1 METVLLNLANMSIN
15 AGWFVLAILVLRPLL
30 RKGPRWICCLLWGL
44 VAVRLICPVSVQ
56 SIFSL
61 IPSAQPLPVDFV
73 NGDLPQINSGI
84 NVIDSIVN
92 PVLSGSLEPA
102 PGASINPSQIQFL
115 FLTWIWIAGAS
126 AILLYGSVSYLRL
139 KKRLKTSTALRENIR
154 QSEYADTPFVMGFF
168 RPVIYLPYNIP
179 SKDMAYM
186 IAHENAHIRRKD
198 HWWKAAGY
206 VLLAIYWFNPLIW
219 LAYILLCRDIE
230 AACDE
235 KTIKA
240 MNECERREY
249 ASTLLKYSVS
259 RRMIITCPPA
269 FGEIRVKERIKR
281 IMDHKKPSVWLIVLA
296 MVCCTAA
303 VVCFLTDPP
312 ENSSADTGL
321 SSSAVIGEN
330 GHIVLKDGMCT
341 RGSDQWESFLHK
353 VSDGQQADV
362 YLDHYYTADGISS
375 GKTPAQ
381 TAGPDGSDSLFLFHL
396 VYDGKTF
403 SLTEEDQDRTAY
415 TREYR
420 YLRRFEVPYTA
431 NQPPQ
436 NTSSL
441 LQYVLINDPDMTW
454 DEIIQSIT
462 SSQYQDHI
470 DFMVI
475 YAQPL
480 S

>member
-1 METVLLNLANMSIN
+1 M
-15 AGWFVLAILVLRPLL
+15 
-30 RKGPRWICCLLWGL
+30 
-44 VAVRLICPVSVQ
+44 
-56 SIFSL
+56 
-61 IPSAQPLPVDFV
+61 
-73 NGDLPQINSGI
+73 
-84 NVIDSIVN
+84 
-92 PVLSGSLEPA
+92 
-102 PGASINPSQIQFL
+102 
-115 FLTWIWIAGAS
+115 
-126 AILLYGSVSYLRL
+126 
-139 KKRLKTSTALRENIR
+139 
-154 QSEYADTPFVMGFF
+154 
-168 RPVIYLPYNIP
+168 
-179 SKDMAYM
+179 
-186 IAHENAHIRRKD
+186 
-198 HWWKAAGY
+198 
-206 VLLAIYWFNPLIW
+206 
-219 LAYILLCRDIE
+219 
-230 AACDE
+230 
-235 KTIKA
+235 
-240 MNECERREY
+240 
-249 ASTLLKYSVS
+249 
-259 RRMIITCPPA
+259 
-269 FGEIRVKERIKR
+269 
-281 IMDHKKPSVWLIVLA
+281 
-296 MVCCTAA
+296 
-303 VVCFLTDPP
+303 
-312 ENSSADTGL
+312 
-321 SSSAVIGEN
+321 
-330 GHIVLKDGMCT
+330 LKDGLCT

-441 LQYVLINDPDMTW
+441 LQYVLINDPDITW